1 MRTTVCLLV
10 LLVIMC
16 AALRPQQSTT
26 LSKRTSVGILLHA
39 APNSIL
45 FRVQRVEGKGMGV
58 IAARDV
64 YAGELIMNE
73 IPLLSLSTEASSGRK
88 PSEND
93 YKRVLQVV
101 KDKIQG
107 LSLRQ
112 QERFYALS
120 GYIRDTFDNNE
131 DEETTSSS
139 EGSEEPSALDIF
151 RTNALPMSKG
161 YAGIFPDLARLNS
174 HCQPNLH
181 YSWDETKQSA
191 TVYELRTIQAG
202 EEMNIC
208 YMGPCFPKRDRRG
221 YLSHNFGFTCTCSV
235 CSLRGD
241 EAMES
246 DHRRASLAGLEQAA
260 QQAIAT
266 KNAELALTIAEHR
279 LRMLRNEGWLVGQFT
294 LA

>member
-1 MRTTVCLLV
+1 M
-10 LLVIMC
+10 MC
-16 AALRPQQSTT
+16 AAFRPKQPITW
-26 LSKRTSVGILLHA
+26 SKRTSVVIPLHA

-73 IPLLSLSTEASSGRK
+73 MPLLSLTTEASSGKR
-88 PSEND
+88 PSLDD

-101 KDKIQG
+101 KDKVQC
-107 LSLRQ
+107 LSLQQ

-120 GYIRDTFDNNE
+120 GYIRDTFDNDN
-131 DEETTSSS
+131 DEESTTST
-139 EGSEEPSALDIF
+139 EEESEEPSVLDIF

-161 YAGIFPDLARLNS
+161 HAGIFPDLARLNS

-181 YSWDETKQSA
+181 YSWDETKKSA
-191 TVYELRTIQAG
+191 TVYALRTIHAG

-208 YMGPCFPKRDRRG
+208 YMGPYFPKRDRRG
-221 YLSHNFGFTCTCSV
+221 YLAHNFGFTCTCSV

-260 QQAIAT
+260 QEAIAT

-279 LRMLRNEGWLVGQFT
+279 LRMLRNEG
-294 LA
+294 

>member
-1 MRTTVCLLV
+1 MILYCV
-10 LLVIMC
+10 
-16 AALRPQQSTT
+16 AFRPQQKATT
-26 LSKRTSVGILLHA
+26 RIGNLLHA

-73 IPLLSLSTEASSGRK
+73 IPLLSLSTEANTGEK
-88 PSEND
+88 PSKDD
-93 YKRVLQVV
+93 YQRVLRVV
-101 KDKIQG
+101 QDKIQG
-107 LSLRQ
+107 LSLRE

-120 GYIRDTFDNNE
+120 GYNRDTFDNDEE
-131 DEETTSSS
+131 DETTTD
-139 EGSEEPSALDIF
+139 EAAEVEEQCNEPSVLDIF

-181 YSWDETKQSA
+181 YSWDQIKQSA
-191 TVYELRTIQAG
+191 TVYALRTIQAG

-266 KNAELALTIAEHR
+266 KNTELALTIAEHR
-279 LRMLRNEGWLVGQFT
+279 LRMLRNEG
-294 LA
+294 